1 MIDKEKAGIKNRTK
15 IREENKKNDM
25 REKLS
30 FTQTI
35 IQIDNLEDEILNL
48 ARSEGEITNGAVS
61 AFTAVLNSKWKKIN
75 KLLPDIKA
83 IEHVVEHKPNVEE
96 CSEEELEAIIASE
109 S

>member
-35 IQIDNLEDEILNL
+35 VQIDLLEDEILDL
-48 ARSEGEITNGAVS
+48 ARSEGEITNGTVS
-61 AFTAVLNSKWKKIN
+61 AFTSVLNSKWKKIN

-83 IEHVVEHKPNVEE
+83 VELAGRGGGDLPTFNFTITHE
-96 CSEEELEAIIASE
+96 
-109 S
+109 